1 MLILTALATAVL
13 TLPPS
18 NAALTAGTPPEV
30 RVPFGCG
37 LTFPVSQAH
46 DTGSHLQNDVWAW
59 DFRMPEGT
67 PIVAAMDGTVRLAR
81 GDSAIGGCG
90 AEFAPYANYVVV
102 RHAGGLETQ
111 YLHFSSVVVRA
122 GDKVKA
128 GDLLGYSGKT
138 GWACGAHLHFKM
150 AREEGSGWNNPS
162 VPARI
167 VGYGDP
173 QAETLISAP
182 SCSQP
187 QPPVLF
193 AEKAPPPAPVAGDV
207 QNASTTTAPGAAA
220 STKAVETG
228 TGAGSKPAP
237 VPTTPA
243 PNSAP
248 AQASKVQST

>member
-18 NAALTAGTPPEV
+18 NAAQTAGTPPEV

-67 PIVAAMDGTVRLAR
+67 LIVAAMDGTVRLAR

-128 GDLLGYSGKT
+128 GDLQIG
-138 GWACGAHLHFKM
+138 
-150 AREEGSGWNNPS
+150 R
-162 VPARI
+162 
-167 VGYGDP
+167 
-173 QAETLISAP
+173 
-182 SCSQP
+182 
-187 QPPVLF
+187 
-193 AEKAPPPAPVAGDV
+193 
-207 QNASTTTAPGAAA
+207 AS
-220 STKAVETG
+220 
-228 TGAGSKPAP
+228 
-237 VPTTPA
+237 
-243 PNSAP
+243 
-248 AQASKVQST
+248 